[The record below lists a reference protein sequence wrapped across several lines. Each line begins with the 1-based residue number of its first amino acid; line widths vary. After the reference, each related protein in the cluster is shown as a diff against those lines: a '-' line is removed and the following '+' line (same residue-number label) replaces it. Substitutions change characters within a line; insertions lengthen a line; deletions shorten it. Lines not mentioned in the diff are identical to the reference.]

1 VISFLLVVLAVI
13 YGSRLV
19 YALLRRLARRTP
31 TTFDDALLE
40 AIRPQI
46 RLLIAAIGF
55 QVVTLQ
61 LEFITGF
68 WEQVLRLTYFLLYWL
83 VAITTFWRSIDFS
96 VRWYIERKGD
106 DIDVHLRDQ
115 LLPLVTRL
123 GHLSLIVVAIGVL
136 LAYFGVNL
144 LAVGGVLGLTGFAI
158 SLAAK
163 DTITNIISGIVIM
176 FDAPF
181 AVGDR
186 IDIPPLG
193 MWGDVVDIGIR
204 STRVVTR
211 DNRLI
216 IVPNASVVDSHVVN
230 YSQPDPTYRLQVDL
244 GIGTGMD
251 IPWVKRVLEDAV
263 RGVDGVLAD
272 KPVQVLF
279 TGFGDWSN
287 TFRVRW
293 WVATPGEKRG
303 SVDSVC
309 AAIQKTANEKGIDMP
324 VPIYSLDNRVKIRSE
339 DAALAKVPAVS
350 ESEED
355 RSRAKVVDN

>member
-1 VISFLLVVLAVI
+1 
-13 YGSRLV
+13 
-19 YALLRRLARRTP
+19 
-31 TTFDDALLE
+31 
-40 AIRPQI
+40 
-46 RLLIAAIGF
+46 
-55 QVVTLQ
+55 
-61 LEFITGF
+61 
-68 WEQVLRLTYFLLYWL
+68 
-83 VAITTFWRSIDFS
+83 
-96 VRWYIERKGD
+96 
-106 DIDVHLRDQ
+106 
-115 LLPLVTRL
+115 
-123 GHLSLIVVAIGVL
+123 VAIGDL

-163 DTITNIISGIVIM
+163 DIITNIISGIVIM

-251 IPWVKRVLEDAV
+251 IPWVKGVLEDTV

-309 AAIQKTANEKGIDMP
+309 AAIQRTANEKGIDMP
-324 VPIYSLDNRVKIRSE
+324 MPTYSLDNRVKISSE
-339 DAALAKVPAVS
+339 DAAALAKVPAVS
-350 ESEED
+350 ESEQD
-355 RSRAKVVDN
+355 RSRAQAADG